1 MVWAQEASSGAA
13 ILQFPILI
21 LAVIAIIYFIRA
33 KVLQARSRRAEQSVP
48 LVAPPMTSTLKEP
61 VSRVCRACSA
71 LSETDKTFCPHCGT
85 PFFTNSNGPTIA
97 RANGKATTALVLGLV
112 GLVLFG
118 FILGVLAIVFA
129 SLAKAEISRQP
140 NAFTNSGAATAGLV
154 LGIVDI
160 VAGVLIFVWLF
171 G

>member
-1 MVWAQEASSGAA
+1 MLIAQESNSGAA
-13 ILQFPILI
+13 AIQFLILI
-21 LAVIAIIYFIRA
+21 ALVVGIGYFIR
-33 KVLQARSRRAEQSVP
+33 SRVRKAATRQVDIP
-48 LVAPPMTSTLKEP
+48 PPPNAPMPTTLSQP
-61 VSRVCRACSA
+61 ISRVCRACSA

-85 PFFTNSNGPTIA
+85 PFFSDPQTSSVP

-112 GLVLFG
+112 GLILFG

-129 SLAKAEISRQP
+129 SIAKSEISRQP
-140 NAFTNSGAATAGLV
+140 RAFTNSGAATAGLV

-160 VAGVLIFVWLF
+160 VAGVLIFVWIF